1 MGASRG
7 ATAER
12 IKMPARPGLY
22 LQSSVSALR
31 GVGPALIQRLQRMDI
46 WRVQDV
52 LFHLPSRYQ
61 DRRTLCAIADLL
73 PEQECAVIGEILA
86 VEHARGR
93 RDQWLI
99 TLGDGSGQLQI
110 RLFHMVAS
118 LRAQWQVGRRL
129 WCFGELRAG
138 YHGLEMV
145 HPEWQMADQPHFQ
158 PPVHLTPFYPSTQ
171 GITQAQ
177 WRRWV
182 AQALTLIDQLPDYL
196 EKYLPSSWPRLG
208 EGLRLLHE
216 SAEEV
221 PTPEHPAWQRLALEE
236 LLANHLAVRRVRQLD
251 AQPDAPVLQATGAL
265 WQRFLRHLPFVPTSA
280 QERVIGEINRDL
292 GRPRPMRRLLQGDV
306 GSGKTLVAAA
316 AILTACEAGFQVAV
330 MAPTEILAEQLF
342 ARFKAWLEP
351 LGCGVGFL
359 VGGSGIKSRREL
371 LDDLSS
377 GRVAVVVGTQ
387 ALFQEGVDFNR
398 LGLVII
404 DEQHRFGVDQR
415 RQLLEKGT
423 MPHLLVMTATPI
435 PRTLAMT
442 VHADLDLSVIDA
454 LPPGRSPVETLVIT
468 DSRRPE
474 LMLRMQRMLAENRQI
489 YWVCPLIE
497 ESETLELQAAE
508 TSYADLQAA
517 LPNVAIGLIHG
528 RLRATEK
535 ARVMAD
541 FQAGALRMLV
551 ATTVIEVGVDVPNA
565 SLMVIEHAE
574 RMGLAQLHQLRGRV
588 GRGTQQS
595 TCILLYHPPLSAKAR
610 ARLQALRDT
619 NDGFVI
625 ARKDLELRGPG
636 EYLGTRQTGLLQM
649 RVADMLRDEALLA
662 ELPSLAARLLRDD
675 PEAVQALIQRW
686 LGSRLDYSRV
696 G

>member
-1 MGASRG
+1 
-7 ATAER
+7 
-12 IKMPARPGLY
+12 
-22 LQSSVSALR
+22 
-31 GVGPALIQRLQRMDI
+31 
-46 WRVQDV
+46 
-52 LFHLPSRYQ
+52 
-61 DRRTLCAIADLL
+61 
-73 PEQECAVIGEILA
+73 
-86 VEHARGR
+86 
-93 RDQWLI
+93 
-99 TLGDGSGQLQI
+99 
-110 RLFHMVAS
+110 
-118 LRAQWQVGRRL
+118 
-129 WCFGELRAG
+129 
-138 YHGLEMV
+138 
-145 HPEWQMADQPHFQ
+145 
-158 PPVHLTPFYPSTQ
+158 
-171 GITQAQ
+171 
-177 WRRWV
+177 
-182 AQALTLIDQLPDYL
+182 
-196 EKYLPSSWPRLG
+196 
-208 EGLRLLHE
+208 
-216 SAEEV
+216 
-221 PTPEHPAWQRLALEE
+221 
-236 LLANHLAVRRVRQLD
+236 
-251 AQPDAPVLQATGAL
+251 
-265 WQRFLRHLPFVPTSA
+265 
-280 QERVIGEINRDL
+280 
-292 GRPRPMRRLLQGDV
+292 
-306 GSGKTLVAAA
+306 
-316 AILTACEAGFQVAV
+316 
-330 MAPTEILAEQLF
+330 
-342 ARFKAWLEP
+342 
-351 LGCGVGFL
+351 
-359 VGGSGIKSRREL
+359 
-371 LDDLSS
+371 
-377 GRVAVVVGTQ
+377 
-387 ALFQEGVDFNR
+387 NR

-686 LGSRLDYSRV
+686 LGNRLDYSRV

>member
-1 MGASRG
+1 
-7 ATAER
+7 
-12 IKMPARPGLY
+12 MPASSAPLY

-31 GVGPALIQRLQRMDI
+31 GVGPALVQRLQRMDI

-61 DRRTLCAIADLL
+61 DRRHLLPIGTLL
-73 PEQECAVIGEILA
+73 PEQEAAVLGEITQ
-86 VEHARGR
+86 VEHLRGR
-93 RDQWLI
+93 RDQWLV
-99 TLGDGSGQLQI
+99 TLSDGTGQLYI
-110 RLFHMVAS
+110 RLFHMLAPM
-118 LRAQWQVGRRL
+118 RAQWQEGRRL
-129 WCFGELRAG
+129 WCFGETRAG
-138 YHGLEMV
+138 YQGLEMV
-145 HPEWQMADQPHFQ
+145 HPEWQMADQPQFEA
-158 PPVHLTPFYPSTQ
+158 PTHLTPFYPSTQ

-182 AQALTLIDQLPDYL
+182 AQALTLVDQLPDYL
-196 EKYLPSSWPRLG
+196 AKYLGPAWPPLG

-221 PTPEHPAWQRLALEE
+221 PTPAHPAWQRLALEE
-236 LLANHLAVRRVRQLD
+236 LLANHLAIRSARTAGD
-251 AQPDAPVLQATGAL
+251 ETGAPVIKASGSL
-265 WQRFLRHLPFVPTSA
+265 WTAFLKQLPFALTAA
-280 QERVIGEINRDL
+280 QQRVIAEINQNMAQA
-292 GRPRPMRRLLQGDV
+292 RPMRRLLQGDV

-316 AILTACEAGFQVAV
+316 AALTAVEQNYQVAL
-330 MAPTEILAEQLF
+330 MAPTEILAEQLYD
-342 ARFKAWLEP
+342 RFVEWLTP
-351 LGCGVGFL
+351 LGIQVGFL
-359 VGGSGIKSRREL
+359 VGGLGQKARREVL
-371 LDDLSS
+371 ENLHNQ
-377 GRVAVVVGTQ
+377 RIQIVVGTQ
-387 ALFQEGVDFNR
+387 ALFQDEVKFAG

-423 MPHLLVMTATPI
+423 IPHLLVMTATPI

-442 VHADLDLSVIDA
+442 VHADLDLSIIDA
-454 LPPGRSPVETLVIT
+454 LPPGRSPVETLVVADT
-468 DSRRPE
+468 RRAE
-474 LMLRMQRMLAENRQI
+474 LMTRMQHRLAEGDQI

-497 ESETLELQAAE
+497 ESEILALQAAE

-517 LPNVAIGLIHG
+517 LPEVPIALVHG
-528 RLRATEK
+528 RLPAAEK

-541 FQAGALRMLV
+541 FKAGKTRILV

-588 GRGTQQS
+588 GRGQRQS
-595 TCILLYHPPLSAKAR
+595 SCILLYHPPLGGKAR
-610 ARLQALRDT
+610 ARLQVMRDSR
-619 NDGFVI
+619 DGFVI

-649 RVADMLRDEALLA
+649 RVADMMRDEALLA
-662 ELPSLAARLLRDD
+662 ELPRLATQLLHEN
-675 PEAVQALIQRW
+675 PEVVQALIQRW
-686 LGSRLDYSRV
+686 LGNRLDYSQV